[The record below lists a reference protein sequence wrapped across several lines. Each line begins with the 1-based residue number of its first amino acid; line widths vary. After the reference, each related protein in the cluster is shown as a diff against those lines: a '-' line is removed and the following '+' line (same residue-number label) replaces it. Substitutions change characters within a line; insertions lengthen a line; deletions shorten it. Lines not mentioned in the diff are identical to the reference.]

1 MRAHTAGALLLLT
14 LSAACAGRSNI
25 APNPGV
31 APTWSYRGKALVVDA
46 PKAMVVSGSPIASAV
61 GRDILRLGGNA
72 VDAAVAVGF
81 ALAVVHPEAGNIGG
95 GGFMLVLPSGGQP
108 QALDYRE
115 TAPARANRD
124 MYRNAAED
132 ASVTGHLSVAVPCG

>member
-1 MRAHTAGALLLLT
+1 MRARTAGALLLLT

-25 APNPGV
+25 APNTGV
-31 APTWSYRGKALVVDA
+31 APTWSYLGKALVVDA

-95 GGFMLVLPSGGQP
+95 GGFMLVLPAHGKPPGP
-108 QALDYRE
+108 GFPGAPP
-115 TAPARANRD
+115 APAARGL
-124 MYRNAAED
+124 YRKAARG
-132 ASVTGHLSVAVPCG
+132 AGGTGPPPRRG